1 MSFIKKVFPVN
12 SKQRLNKKI
21 KLMTS
26 IAKANFVDHSEFE
39 KLITENKLVV
49 ADYTATWCGPCRVV
63 APLID
68 QLAQEYAQSV
78 TVVKIDIDK
87 NPDAA
92 KKYGIRSI
100 PAVLV
105 FRDGEVVENFFGSQ
119 SYETYSNTLE
129 AQLRL

>member
-1 MSFIKKVFPVN
+1 
-12 SKQRLNKKI
+12 
-21 KLMTS
+21 MTS